1 MASRVQAE
9 MPSHCELPMNGRLR
23 TATYPYM
30 GRMMLA
36 AYFPLCNL
44 QPAEPDEEI
53 SERCSVLGKSAE
65 LVGID
70 SIRNRAHRIRPFGLA
85 RAILGRLREQWGD
98 LMQQRDYL
106 FRARVSEQL
115 SKMICANPVVRQMT
129 PGQLATMHVFKHE
142 VLSAFHRVYITVPAN
157 FADPLLK
164 EFLKA
169 LPDLLEEDHVPSE
182 DDQAS

>member
-1 MASRVQAE
+1 
-9 MPSHCELPMNGRLR
+9 
-23 TATYPYM
+23 
-30 GRMMLA
+30 
-36 AYFPLCNL
+36 
-44 QPAEPDEEI
+44 
-53 SERCSVLGKSAE
+53 
-65 LVGID
+65 
-70 SIRNRAHRIRPFGLA
+70 
-85 RAILGRLREQWGD
+85 
-98 LMQQRDYL
+98 MQQRDYL